1 MKTLKFDIPLYNI
14 HVDLVQVE
22 TKDDKDGVIKF
33 MRAIKCEQEFINEFA
48 DYIER
53 GYYNGGSTYRDM
65 DLRKIL
71 VIFFPTSDD
80 ETRAE
85 LYAHEKRHIEDRV
98 MQHASVND
106 IESAGLLAGYLG
118 RMFYRFNNL
127 VNKSKEQ

>member
-22 TKDDKDGVIKF
+22 SKDDKNGVIKY
-33 MRAIKCEQEFINEFA
+33 MRAIKCQQEFIDEFV
-48 DYIER
+48 DDIER
-53 GYYNGGSTYRDM
+53 GCYNGGNTFRDM

-71 VIFFPTSDD
+71 VIFYPTSDE

-85 LYAHEKRHIEDRV
+85 LYSHEKRHIEDRV
-98 MQHASVND
+98 MEWNSVND

-118 RMFYRFNNL
+118 KMFYRFNNI
-127 VNKSKEQ
+127 VNKK

>member
-1 MKTLKFDIPLYNI
+1 MKTLKFDIPLYGI

-33 MRAIKCEQEFINEFA
+33 MRAIKCEQEFINEFT

-53 GYYNGGSTYRDM
+53 GYYDGGSTYRDM
-65 DLRKIL
+65 DLSKIL

-98 MQHASVND
+98 MQWASVDD

-118 RMFYRFNNL
+118 RMFFKFW
-127 VNKSKEQ
+127 NKVTQK